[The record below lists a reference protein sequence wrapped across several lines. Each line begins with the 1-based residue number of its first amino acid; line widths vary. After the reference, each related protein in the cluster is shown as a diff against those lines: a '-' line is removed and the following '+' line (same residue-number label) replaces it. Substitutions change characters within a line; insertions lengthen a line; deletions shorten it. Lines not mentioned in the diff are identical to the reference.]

1 MIFDIQRFSTH
12 DGPGIRTVVFFKG
25 CPLACPWCENPESQS
40 FGRELLYKPQQ
51 CINCASCL
59 DPSLGGAMGRGPEG
73 AISVRREVEPLP
85 ALAEVCPSLALRL
98 AGEDAS
104 PEAILARV
112 LRDRAFYEKSGG
124 GLTFSGGEPLAQ
136 GQDLLDLARLA
147 KAAGLDT
154 AMETCLAL
162 PWEGVSPLLGLI
174 DHWLVDL
181 KHTDRATF
189 LEVAK
194 GDLVQILGNIEALAR
209 AGADL
214 TLRVPVIPGFNDSE
228 AEMGAILD
236 FAAALPPPPGGN
248 LRRLDLLPYHD
259 LALGKYTALGRTY
272 PYTPGLRLEAG
283 RMEKLAEL
291 GRARGLAVTIGG

>member
-25 CPLACPWCENPESQS
+25 CPLACPWCENPESQA
-40 FGRELLYKPQQ
+40 FERELLYKPQH
-51 CINCASCL
+51 CINCAACL
-59 DPSLGGAMGRGPEG
+59 DPSLGGAMRRGPEG
-73 AISVRREVEPLP
+73 AIAVQRGVEPLP

-98 AGEDAS
+98 AGEEAS

-136 GQDLLDLARLA
+136 GQALLDLARLA
-147 KAAGLDT
+147 KAAGLNT

-162 PWEGVSPLLGLI
+162 PRESVSPLLDLV

-181 KHTDRATF
+181 KHTDKETF
-189 LEVAK
+189 RDVAK
-194 GDLVQILGNIEALAR
+194 GDLDQILRNIETLAK
-209 AGADL
+209 AGVDL

-228 AEMGAILD
+228 AAMGAILS
-236 FAAALPPPPGGN
+236 FAAALPAPADGRP
-248 LRRLDLLPYHD
+248 RRLDLLPYHD
-259 LALGKYTALGRTY
+259 LALGKYSALGRDY
-272 PYTPGLRLEAG
+272 PYPPGLRLEAG
-283 RMEKLAEL
+283 RIEKLAEL
-291 GRARGLAVTIGG
+291 GRASGLAVTIGG